1 MNVLS
6 VEQLRELALWNSFQ
20 CMCAQKQAMQ
30 QAGIAQQLSEQLD
43 VEKRLAETL
52 AQQLANGAVD
62 ARVPAA
68 PAPEV
73 LAVNDGSQAEG
84 STPE

>member
-1 MNVLS
+1 MNILS

-62 ARVPAA
+62 ARVVPVA
-68 PAPEV
+68 PAPV
-73 LAVNDGSQAEG
+73 VDSEG
-84 STPE
+84 GAPG

>member
-20 CMCAQKQAMQ
+20 CMHAQILAQQ
-30 QAGIAQQLSEQLD
+30 QASVAQQLAEQLD
-43 VEKRLAETL
+43 VAKRLSETL
-52 AQQLANGAVD
+52 AMQIAERAVD
-62 ARVPAA
+62 TRAA
-68 PAPEV
+68 
-73 LAVNDGSQAEG
+73 AVNDGSLPEG